1 MIRFATPCRALLALL
16 LGLAAA
22 TPMARDR
29 APSVEQL
36 MAAYLACDRLMSRQ
50 RVEPALAQRCAA
62 VGERLLQRGFD
73 GDFERLIAW
82 WQGARAPIAAAAGEA
97 GPP

>member
-1 MIRFATPCRALLALL
+1 MDRIDMIRFAAIHRALLALL

-22 TPMARDR
+22 TPMARDQA

-50 RVEPALAQRCAA
+50 RVEPALAQRCT
-62 VGERLLQRGFD
+62 
-73 GDFERLIAW
+73 
-82 WQGARAPIAAAAGEA
+82 
-97 GPP
+97 